1 MPKTIKHDEGKPQYS
16 DLPVLTLRSV
26 TKAFNYGQ
34 KKYGKFNYTNGLE
47 WLRYYDACQRHLSS
61 WLMSEDIDDE
71 SGNYHVDHAIASLM
85 MLRENIHLN
94 RGTDDRNAAYKQPNT
109 KKKR

>member
-1 MPKTIKHDEGKPQYS
+1 MPKTIKHDEGKAQYS

-47 WLRYYDACQRHLSS
+47 WLRYYDACQRHLAD
-61 WLMSEDIDDE
+61 WLISKDIDDE
-71 SGNYHVDHAIASLM
+71 SGNHHIDHAIASLM

-94 RGTDDRNAAYKQPNT
+94 KGVDDRNKHYKIL
-109 KKKR
+109 KKKK